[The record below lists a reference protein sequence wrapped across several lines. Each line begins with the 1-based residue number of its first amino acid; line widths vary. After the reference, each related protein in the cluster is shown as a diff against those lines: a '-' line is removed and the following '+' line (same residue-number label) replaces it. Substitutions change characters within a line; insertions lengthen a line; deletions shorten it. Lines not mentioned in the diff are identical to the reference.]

1 MNAQTLTQPPTTP
14 APTRERT
21 VLDYVDMVNRRKIP
35 FLIAT
40 ALVLTFALGL
50 AFGLPPVYRSSAVI
64 LIEQQEIPED
74 LVKST
79 ITTYADQRIQEISR
93 RVLSNASLA
102 ALIDKHRLYA
112 SYRERFGKPALVA
125 KMKKSI
131 QLKMASA
138 QIAKGRGINRK
149 HPNFVFNLSFDY
161 PKSAEV
167 AQKITG
173 ELTNLFLKENESD
186 RKRSSEGTYQFLLG
200 ELKRQQDRAAEI
212 DLKIANF
219 KRKNSGML
227 PEQAEL
233 NLRVADRLDADIKEV
248 DRQLFDLRQ
257 QNIVLRSDLAK
268 VNKFMTAPTLTNDL
282 GEKVMSA
289 DARIQVLKSTYV
301 TLLSKYSPEHPK
313 LKKIEKEI
321 VRLGG
326 DIAFSGQVRDAY
338 SELAQR
344 QEELASLKTNSSP
357 DDPEISR
364 LENEVRRIK
373 SRIGVL
379 AASDNTVSAPEFHKE
394 INPAYLSITTQL
406 KVNEVTI
413 QSLEKKKAQL
423 RAQRNEVEGSLMKS
437 PLVEMK
443 YNQLRRDYQA
453 VQKRIAN
460 IQAKL
465 NTAEMSEKLESS
477 QNAERLTIIE
487 PPNLPGAPIKPKRR
501 VILLLGLL
509 FALGVG
515 FAVVY
520 LIESLDRSVY
530 NNRVM
535 AEITGVQPL
544 SVIPYVPPE
553 AGQPGARR
561 QQLRRLA
568 RWGAPVIAFAIVIL
582 LIQSNLLPL
591 NALWGAV
598 VHELDMMSF

>member
-1 MNAQTLTQPPTTP
+1 
-14 APTRERT
+14 
-21 VLDYVDMVNRRKIP
+21 MVNRRKVP
-35 FLIAT
+35 FLIAA
-40 ALVLTFALGL
+40 ALIMTFALGL

-64 LIEQQEIPED
+64 LFEQQDIPKE
-74 LVKST
+74 LVQST
-79 ITTYADQRIQEISR
+79 ITDYADQQIQEISR

-102 ALIDKHRLYA
+102 ALIDKFHLYE
-112 SYRERFGKPALVA
+112 SYRERFDMPALVE
-125 KMKKSI
+125 KMKQSI
-131 QLKMASA
+131 RLKASQA
-138 QIAKGRGINRK
+138 NLINGRRSNK
-149 HPNFVFNLSFDY
+149 NMPNFVFDLSFDY
-161 PKSAEV
+161 PKDAEV
-167 AQKITG
+167 AQSMTG
-173 ELTNLFLKENESD
+173 EIAKLFLEVNKSD

-200 ELKRQQDRAAEI
+200 ELKRHQDKAAEI

-219 KRKNSGML
+219 KRENSGML

-233 NLRVADRLDADIKEV
+233 NMRVADRLDTEIKEV

-289 DARIQVLKSTYV
+289 NARIQVLKSTYV

-344 QEELASLKTNSSP
+344 QDELADLKSTASP

-364 LENEVRRIK
+364 LENEVRRLK

-379 AASDNTVSAPEFHKE
+379 AASDNTVSAPEFRKE

-443 YNQLRRDYQA
+443 YNQLRRDYEA
-453 VQKRIAN
+453 VQKRIAS

-487 PPNLPGAPIKPKRR
+487 PPSLPRAPIKPKKR
-501 VILLLGLL
+501 IIILLGLL
-509 FALGVG
+509 LSLGIG
-515 FAVVY
+515 FATVY

-535 AEITGVQPL
+535 AQITGVQPL
-544 SVIPYVPPE
+544 SVIPYVAE

-561 QQLRRLA
+561 EQVLRLA
-568 RWGAPVIAFAIVIL
+568 KWGAPVLAFAIAL
-582 LIQSNLLPL
+582 LLVQSGLLPL